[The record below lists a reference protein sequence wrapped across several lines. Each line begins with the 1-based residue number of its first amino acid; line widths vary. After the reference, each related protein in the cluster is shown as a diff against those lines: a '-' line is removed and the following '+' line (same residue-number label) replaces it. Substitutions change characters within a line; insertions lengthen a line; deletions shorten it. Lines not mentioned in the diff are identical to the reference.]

1 MPASPPSDTIAKI
14 AEADAY
20 TAEDAVI
27 DMAATAM
34 RNARSL
40 GKPSLGPVAPIYD
53 DRVKRQARRLLISAV
68 LHLYALDAL
77 FERLI
82 LGSMSCYDMAGA
94 DDEALAEILDSMAEA
109 ARDEASECRERL
121 KEPFA

>member
-14 AEADAY
+14 A
-20 TAEDAVI
+20 AEDAVI

-40 GKPSLGPVAPIYD
+40 GKPTRDPIAAIYD
-53 DRVKRQARRLLISAV
+53 DRIKRQARRLLLQATM
-68 LHLYALDAL
+68 HLYPLGAL
-77 FERLI
+77 FERQI
-82 LGSMSCYDMAGA
+82 LGGMSSYDMAGA
-94 DDEALAEILDSMAEA
+94 DDEALAEILDGIAEA
-109 ARDEASECRERL
+109 ARDEARECRERL

>member
-1 MPASPPSDTIAKI
+1 MSFTAP
-14 AEADAY
+14 DAH

-34 RNARSL
+34 SNARSL
-40 GKPSLGPVAPIYD
+40 GKPSLGPIAAIYD
-53 DRVKRQARRLLISAV
+53 DRIKRQARRLLISAV
-68 LHLYALDAL
+68 LHLYPLDAL

-82 LGSMSCYDMAGA
+82 LGSMSSYDMAGA
-94 DDEALAEILDSMAEA
+94 DDEVLAEILDVMSDEC
-109 ARDEASECRERL
+109 RDEARECRERL

>member
-1 MPASPPSDTIAKI
+1 MPSSPPSDTIAKI
-14 AEADAY
+14 AAS
-20 TAEDAVI
+20 TACEDAVI

-40 GKPSLGPVAPIYD
+40 GLPTLGPAVAAIYD
-53 DRVKRQARRLLISAV
+53 DRIKRQARRLLISAV
-68 LHLYALDAL
+68 LHLYPLDAL

-82 LGSMSCYDMAGA
+82 LGGMACYDRAGA
-94 DDEALAEILDSMAEA
+94 DDASLADMCETIEDA
-109 ARDEASECRERL
+109 ARDEARECRERL